1 MLAMFLGTI
10 STAWLSQRRLWS
22 PAGERVT
29 LARALVGSTAGL
41 FVVWVLPAW
50 AGILGLISVMPLLV
64 FDMRYASRAPQPEE
78 TGMVESWVS
87 RHWRP
92 DQRQLRLHVASP
104 PSYWWSY
111 VVKRT
116 QESNGYL
123 LLTLLA
129 SSAAVILGCVWAIV
143 PTAFAASLLGT
154 HALDKLGWLLTGQ
167 FIALVIGAC
176 LLRAARGVIGFP
188 GRLLPSSWHA
198 RTRTLALIMLVMMGG
213 SLVALG
219 LPFLQDPWWLAA
231 SLASYTLAAAIWG
244 MLLPRLRPSIDTLVL
259 AQRHLLLGQRRSL
272 PDMLHM
278 RYERAQEERATRFL
292 VTAEGLLVVCFTP
305 VVGWLIDVYG
315 GFDRVLVLVGLC
327 FLLGMTLLTL
337 FWVLRSLKHAPHS
350 QMARSTFNMKTTLS
364 WPPGY
369 NPVRV
374 AW

>member
-1 MLAMFLGTI
+1 M
-10 STAWLSQRRLWS
+10 
-22 PAGERVT
+22 
-29 LARALVGSTAGL
+29 
-41 FVVWVLPAW
+41 
-50 AGILGLISVMPLLV
+50 
-64 FDMRYASRAPQPEE
+64 
-78 TGMVESWVS
+78 
-87 RHWRP
+87 
-92 DQRQLRLHVASP
+92 
-104 PSYWWSY
+104 
-111 VVKRT
+111 
-116 QESNGYL
+116 
-123 LLTLLA
+123 
-129 SSAAVILGCVWAIV
+129 
-143 PTAFAASLLGT
+143 PTAFAASLLET

-188 GRLLPSSWHA
+188 GRLLPSSWHV
-198 RTRTLALIMLVMMGG
+198 RSHTLALIMLVIMGG
-213 SLVALG
+213 SFVALG

-244 MLLPRLRPSIDTLVL
+244 MLLPRLRPSIDTLAL

-315 GFDRVLVLVGLC
+315 SFDRVLVLVGLC
-327 FLLGMTLLTL
+327 FLLGLTLLAL
-337 FWVLRSLKHAPHS
+337 FSVLRSLKHAPHS
-350 QMARSTFNMKTTLS
+350 QVARSTINLKTTLA
-364 WPPGY
+364 WHPGY